1 MSKATPV
8 TEAERRV
15 AELEHAA
22 EAAAAELT
30 AARAALGEAVATGNE
45 HLAAGLRE
53 RVAAASARADEATL
67 ALPVAR
73 RRLESVRE
81 AVAAEQREVA
91 RRRVEEL
98 SREYVALAERVDS
111 ELAALAAAHD
121 ELARLRTELYGA
133 AHAAGNPLVAGL
145 LSRRAGA
152 ALAWALW
159 HASPALAL
167 DLGLPRRGVRAL
179 EQPLAA
185 QVARLLRGE
194 DGAAGSSEGEAA

>member
-1 MSKATPV
+1 MSTPTPV

-15 AELEHAA
+15 AELEETAV
-22 EAAAAELT
+22 AAAAELD
-30 AARAALGEAVATGNE
+30 AARTALGEAVATGNE

-98 SREYVALAERVDS
+98 AKQYVLLAERVDS
-111 ELAALAAAHD
+111 ELAALGD
-121 ELARLRTELYGA
+121 
-133 AHAAGNPLVAGL
+133 
-145 LSRRAGA
+145 
-152 ALAWALW
+152 
-159 HASPALAL
+159 
-167 DLGLPRRGVRAL
+167 
-179 EQPLAA
+179 
-185 QVARLLRGE
+185 
-194 DGAAGSSEGEAA
+194 

>member
-1 MSKATPV
+1 MSTTTPV
-8 TEAERRV
+8 AEAERRV
-15 AELEHAA
+15 AELEQAA
-22 EAAAAELT
+22 IAAAAERD
-30 AARAALGEAVATGNE
+30 AARTALGEAVAAGNE
-45 HLAAGLRE
+45 HLVAGLRE
-53 RVAAASARADEATL
+53 RAAAAEARRDEAAL
-67 ALPVAR
+67 ALPAAR
-73 RRLESVRE
+73 RRLVAVRE
-81 AVAAEQREVA
+81 AVATEQHEVA
-91 RRRVEEL
+91 RRRMEEL
-98 SREYVALAERVDS
+98 AKQYVALAERVDS

-185 QVARLLRGE
+185 QVTRLLRGD
-194 DGAAGSSEGEAA
+194 DGAAAASEGEAA